1 MRRVLLSVGLA
12 SMLASLA
19 LSGSAGAESRSAQ
32 TSIRLTG
39 VIEMRANHGSTLTFF
54 SRAQVD
60 ATLRVGAYDR
70 VNVPMEYEW
79 KGVRDSCNFAAA
91 GTDGQ
96 LGLRVFGVGNDGRPT
111 LSIVGHP
118 PNNVKSSDCNYFA
131 SPSWNVEFH
140 RLQSGVSQKI
150 TPTFTWL
157 SSGANLAGTG
167 TVALTCPDCADAGSS
182 ETAKARPRVLF
193 FRSPAWTPDGYKGGE
208 TVRFKERV
216 AVLHNGVATGKV
228 AGGRCEVFYT
238 RGYTG
243 ALLKRLLVPGTW
255 TPKVKEGSLTCS
267 WKRPKGLFGMWEGV
281 NPGVRYQG
289 SWYHMSKKAY
299 KGPLFRRQLHR

>member
-32 TSIRLTG
+32 ASIRLTG
-39 VIEMRANHGSTLTFF
+39 VIEMRSNHGSTLTFF
-54 SRAQVD
+54 SRAQID
-60 ATLRVGAYDR
+60 ATLKVGADH
-70 VNVPMEYEW
+70 VSVPMEYEW

-91 GTDGQ
+91 GTDGSIS
-96 LGLRVFGVGNDGRPT
+96 LRVLGVGNDGRAN
-111 LSIVGHP
+111 LLIWGSP
-118 PNNVKSSDCNYFA
+118 PNVKSLDCNYTA
-131 SPSWNVEFH
+131 TPVWTVVGNH
-140 RLQSGVSQKI
+140 RVQSGVSQKI
-150 TPTFTWL
+150 TSTFNWL
-157 SSGANLAGTG
+157 SSGADLPGTG
-167 TVALTCPDCADAGSS
+167 TVVLTCPDCADAGSS

-238 RGYTG
+238 RGHTG
-243 ALLKRLLVPGTW
+243 ALLKRLLVPGKW
-255 TPKVKEGSLTCS
+255 TPKVKVGSLTCS

-299 KGPLFRRQLHR
+299 KGALFRRQLHR